1 MAEQTTKKSTTRKT
15 ATRKPATKPKTSK
28 VNTKATDQVAET
40 KAAEQLTWEYP
51 FVGYFEKVPF
61 DDFLATALKYFEIE
75 DATDEQ
81 IAQINEM
88 YQAIELPKRVN
99 NRTSEY
105 HFMFPFPDTHLPAY
119 GTTII
124 PTGINCQLA
133 QNWNLEIVSES
144 YGVGLQVDSG
154 IMIVN
159 PDDQSWVDEE
169 SGKTINGQI
178 CIKIENRNLNNNT
191 LTLKHGSMFAKG
203 MFRMFGLAYNEKLDN

>member
-15 ATRKPATKPKTSK
+15 TTRKTTTKPKTSK
-28 VNTKATDQVAET
+28 ATTKAKEQVTET

-51 FVGYFEKVPF
+51 FIGYFEKVPF
-61 DDFLATALKYFEIE
+61 DDFLVTALKYFGIE
-75 DATDEQ
+75 KATDEQ
-81 IAQINEM
+81 IAQINEL
-88 YQAIELPKRVN
+88 YQAIQLPQRVN

-105 HFMFPFPDTHLPAY
+105 HFMFPFPDTQLPAY
-119 GTTII
+119 GTIII

-133 QNWNLEIVSES
+133 QNWNLEIVSDS

-154 IMIVN
+154 VMIVN
-159 PDDQSWVDEE
+159 PDDQSWVNEE
-169 SGKTINGQI
+169 TGETILGQI

-191 LTLKHGSMFAKG
+191 LTIKQGSMFAKG